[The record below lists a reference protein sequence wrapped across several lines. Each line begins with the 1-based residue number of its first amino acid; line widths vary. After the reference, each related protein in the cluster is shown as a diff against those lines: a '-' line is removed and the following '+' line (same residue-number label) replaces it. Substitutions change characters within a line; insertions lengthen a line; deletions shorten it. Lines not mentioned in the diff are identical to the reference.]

1 MGRKKQQ
8 QPVEGQK
15 LKVPEPF
22 PADLLQ
28 QPKGARITYFEREC
42 LIEHTRLEEVC
53 RAVMRAICMPED
65 DMTHRGLG
73 SMVLVIGPT
82 RVGKTKLI
90 EVLEKE
96 LLKRARERMM
106 QDPGYMPFASITTD
120 VGERGSFDWMDY
132 YPAILEYLHDPFLR
146 SSKNHRMPAR
156 DVKNAMI
163 EAFLQWKTQVVIVD
177 EAHHLARAGNRGR
190 RLQDNLDHLK
200 YFENKTGVSHVLV
213 GTYAMRPFRKA
224 SVQLALR
231 TIDVHFSR
239 YDATKEEDRI
249 AFKSTLWAL
258 QRQLPVEEEPQLRP
272 HWEFLYARSNGC
284 IGALKQHL
292 NQALRLALD
301 ENAKTVTFEHLKKTA
316 VSKDKVDLAL
326 MDIINGEQ
334 DLAEPDDADEQLLKN
349 LGLVASEPSEEKESG
364 ASSREQVQAPI
375 PRSQRGRK
383 SKPGE
388 RALGRDPI
396 GPDHEAQESENGK
409 ADRLA
414 G

>member
-8 QPVEGQK
+8 PTEGQTPDA
-15 LKVPEPF
+15 PEPF

-28 QPKGARITYFEREC
+28 QPKGARIEYFETQC
-42 LIEHTRLEEVC
+42 LIMHTRLEEVC
-53 RAVMRAICMPED
+53 RAVMRSICMPGD
-65 DMTHRGLG
+65 DMFHRGLG
-73 SMVLVIGPT
+73 SMVLVIGPP

-90 EVLEKE
+90 ELLEKE
-96 LLKRARERMM
+96 LLKRARERMLK
-106 QDPGYMPFASITTD
+106 DPGYMPFASITTD

-132 YPAILEYLHDPFLR
+132 YPAILEYFHDPFLR
-146 SSKNHRMPAR
+146 SSKNHWMPAR

-177 EAHHLARAGNRGR
+177 EAHHLAKTGTRGR

-213 GTYAMRPFRKA
+213 GTYAMRPFRKVSA
-224 SVQLALR
+224 QLALR

-239 YDATKEEDRI
+239 YDATKKEDRI
-249 AFKSTLWAL
+249 AFKSTLWAF
-258 QRQLPVEEEPQLRP
+258 QRQLPVEVEPQLRP

-301 ENAKTVTFEHLKKTA
+301 ENAKTVTLEHLKKTA
-316 VSKDKVDLAL
+316 LSKDKVDLAL
-326 MDIINGEQ
+326 MDIMNGEE

-349 LGLVASEPSEEKESG
+349 LGLVASEPSEEKKSG
-364 ASSREQVQAPI
+364 ASSREQMQAPI

-396 GPDHEAQESENGK
+396 GPDHEAQESENGE
-409 ADRLA
+409 ADRLV